1 MIDTKLIVAIV
12 VGVWALLFVIMM
24 SIQKKRK
31 SKATDYRASNA
42 DKALLHLYGKKF
54 SIDGRDLSLFETV
67 SGENLEKIVALP
79 EGSHR
84 IAGVYESTEVNALG
98 KNINLVSEKVEF
110 DVELEKGHSYS
121 AAMYAYSPEER
132 REYYKGDVPRD
143 VLSVPLTLVKGSE
156 NVKAYIIVYQE
167 S

>member
-24 SIQKKRK
+24 SIQKKRQ
-31 SKATDYRASNA
+31 SKAADY
-42 DKALLHLYGKKF
+42 KTLLHLYGKKF
-54 SIDGRDLSLFETV
+54 SIDGRDLARFETV
-67 SGENLEKIVALP
+67 RGENLQKIVALP

-132 REYYKGDVPRD
+132 REYYKGEVPRD

>member
-1 MIDTKLIVAIV
+1 MIDTKAFFAIV
-12 VGVWALLFVIMM
+12 GGVWLLLSAIMT
-24 SIQKKRK
+24 SIRKKRN
-31 SKATDYRASNA
+31 SKVEAYLTANA

-54 SIDGRDLSLFETV
+54 SIDGRDLALFETV

-84 IAGVYESTEVNALG
+84 IAGVYQSTEVSALG
-98 KNINLVSEKVEF
+98 QNINLESEKVEF
-110 DVELEKGHSYS
+110 DAELEKGRSYS
-121 AAMYAYSPEER
+121 VAMYAYSPEER

>member
-24 SIQKKRK
+24 SIQKKRQ
-31 SKATDYRASNA
+31 SKAADYKTSNA

-54 SIDGRDLSLFETV
+54 SIDGRDLARFETV
-67 SGENLEKIVALP
+67 RGESLQKIVALP

-84 IAGVYESTEVNALG
+84 IAGVYESTEINALG
-98 KNINLVSEKVEF
+98 KNVNLVSEKVEF

-132 REYYKGDVPRD
+132 REYYKGEVPRD